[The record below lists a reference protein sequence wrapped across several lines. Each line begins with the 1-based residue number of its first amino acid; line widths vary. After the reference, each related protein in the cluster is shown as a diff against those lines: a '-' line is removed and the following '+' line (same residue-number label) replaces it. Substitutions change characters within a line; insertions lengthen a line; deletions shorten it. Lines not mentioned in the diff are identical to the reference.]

1 MWEIQVWYRLSELH
15 PPDKTQSCRTLSIT
29 DEELSALINDATED
43 QSQALDEEHIEK
55 QTQTKR
61 VVDFGQ
67 DKSRSAYTQLQQI
80 IEASKQNANKDSH
93 DDLIKKRKRSDVE
106 PFHICIPAIKLHKTT
121 K

>member
-1 MWEIQVWYRLSELH
+1 MIPPELH
-15 PPDKTQSCRTLSIT
+15 PPDRTLSCRTLSIT

-43 QSQALDEEHIEK
+43 QSQVVEEEHLEK

-80 IEASKQNANKDSH
+80 IEASKQNANNYSH
-93 DDLIKKRKRSDVE
+93 KKRKRSDVDASLE
-106 PFHICIPAIKLHKTT
+106 PFHICIPSVKLHKTT